1 MYKITT
7 TPQTGAGCVD
17 ASRVR
22 TTFDSVALARLSLSK
37 SPAQSIGR
45 C

>member
-7 TPQTGAGCVD
+7 TPQTGVGCFD

-22 TTFDSVALARLSLSK
+22 TTFDSVA
-37 SPAQSIGR
+37 
-45 C
+45 